1 MPDITVVD
9 SQGKTSTLQYTAPAN
24 LMELLKEAGYEEI
37 AALCGGSCS
46 CATCHL
52 WLDEPQS
59 ACAQFPAK
67 ESNEAEL
74 LELADDFNEQKSR
87 LSCQL
92 TLTEAHAGLTVR
104 LLAAGF

>member
-1 MPDITVVD
+1 MSEITVMD
-9 SQGKTSTLQYTAPAN
+9 SQGKTRTLQYTAPAN
-24 LMELLKEAGYEEI
+24 LMELLKDAGYEEI

-52 WLDEPQS
+52 WLDAPQTAS
-59 ACAQFPAK
+59 AQFPTI
-67 ESNEAEL
+67 ESNELEL
-74 LELADDFNEQKSR
+74 LELADDFHPQKSR

-92 TLTEAHAGLTVR
+92 TLTDAHTGLKVQ